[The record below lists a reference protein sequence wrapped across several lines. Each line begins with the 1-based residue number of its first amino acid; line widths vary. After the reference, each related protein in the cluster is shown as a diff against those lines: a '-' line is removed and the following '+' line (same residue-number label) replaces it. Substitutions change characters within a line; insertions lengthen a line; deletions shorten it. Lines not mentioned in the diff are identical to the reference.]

1 MDRKRK
7 KMFESKTW
15 YREVTVLTI
24 ISSVIE
30 FSIGFVIGLV
40 LFSLGKSYLVDSDTS
55 DIYFGI
61 ISVGVFIG
69 LAVWRIRKKVLTVKE
84 AAVLFLIIFIL
95 YGSTSLLFPEYI
107 QVPLSIGIVY
117 LLIWIVH
124 SRAVKR
130 ISDQDLT
137 AIDLR

>member
-1 MDRKRK
+1 
-7 KMFESKTW
+7 MFESKTW